1 MMFITIPNHKTL
13 SLTLDPNT
21 TTLHSLKLSLY
32 HYTHIPIH
40 HLHQLYLS
48 QSHPLP
54 SQNDAILL
62 SRLCVVLDGPFC
74 FRNHFPQPAL
84 QAQMPGYEAR
94 IGYDILHSVLRW
106 NLRWG
111 SICGRIQVRRS
122 TIGLDVGWRER
133 DCRFGF
139 AYRNENL

>member
-1 MMFITIPNHKTL
+1 MVFIIIPNHETL

-32 HYTHIPIH
+32 HHTHIPIH

-54 SQNDAILL
+54 SQNDAVLL
-62 SRLCVVLDGPFC
+62 SRLCVVLDGPVC

-84 QAQMPGYEAR
+84 KAQMSGYEAKSATAFY
-94 IGYDILHSVLRW
+94 IPFY
-106 NLRWG
+106 
-111 SICGRIQVRRS
+111 
-122 TIGLDVGWRER
+122 TGLAVGKYLWLNSSEEEHDWVGCWVKRER
-133 DCRFGF
+133 S
-139 AYRNENL
+139 